1 MKKTRCDHCQGRL
14 GLIRQRWYGQQ
25 FCHKLCG
32 VELADIDAARK
43 EAVTFSGEV
52 LRDATGETLWEGQP
66 WQLWVTDQPG
76 GKGKTFLTLS
86 FSAVEGGA

>member
-1 MKKTRCDHCQGRL
+1 MPRYYFNIKDGYTSLDEV
-14 GLIRQRWYGQQ
+14 
-25 FCHKLCG
+25 G